1 MAASKMRAAAVK
13 GDFKSFRMGT
23 PEALSDADTK
33 KLFNDIRK
41 GMRLEVVKDGSKWK
55 NIDFNV
61 EITEETQDIGEV
73 TYKGYTTAYLSTSPE
88 SYAVIDEMVNSLSG
102 LSKIDSFYLK
112 ESITTLDDFLMCRQ
126 GWLKQQ
132 RINQKDMFQLENLG
146 KKYLKFMSNIS
157 LSEHF
162 DNSFIYKYISEISET
177 VEYTNKTILDEN
189 AKIAEFVRKKMKI
202 TKENAWSIIRKAQEM
217 GIDPIKI
224 QQKWSILG
232 PSLMNIVAEY
242 KPEER

>member
-1 MAASKMRAAAVK
+1 MS
-13 GDFKSFRMGT
+13 
-23 PEALSDADTK
+23 
-33 KLFNDIRK
+33 
-41 GMRLEVVKDGSKWK
+41 
-55 NIDFNV
+55 
-61 EITEETQDIGEV
+61 
-73 TYKGYTTAYLSTSPE
+73 
-88 SYAVIDEMVNSLSG
+88 
-102 LSKIDSFYLK
+102 
-112 ESITTLDDFLMCRQ
+112 RQ

-132 RINQKDMFQLENLG
+132 KINQKDMFQLESLG
-146 KKYLKFMSNIS
+146 KKYLKFMSNIE

-177 VEYTNKTILDEN
+177 VEYTNNTILDEN